1 MDYTCLTRIQIKN
14 LNQNKRGSIEPL
26 FFLIYLPIQQVGC
39 GKSLIYRIKTN
50 RIIYNL
56 NLKFVVG
63 WAYSPTIN

>member
-1 MDYTCLTRIQIKN
+1 MKIQAVN
-14 LNQNKRGSIEPL
+14 E
-26 FFLIYLPIQQVGC
+26 QVGC

-56 NLKFVVG
+56 NLKFVVN